1 MISTNTLPSNPQ
13 TDTVQSREQREH
25 RKIKNPRGTWLF
37 SELNLPSGTRE
48 LRAEAPEPDH
58 ISIGFSSP
66 VETINQIRTCGSCHL
81 SSLTS
86 AIDAI

>member
-1 MISTNTLPSNPQ
+1 MISTNTLQSNPQ
-13 TDTVQSREQREH
+13 TDTVQSRESTEFE
-25 RKIKNPRGTWLF
+25 KNKKSSWLF
-37 SELNLPSGTRE
+37 SELNLPSSTRE
-48 LRAEAPEPDH
+48 LREEAPEPDH

-86 AIDAI
+86 TIDAI